1 MPKSDR
7 QSNEPH
13 AGWGA
18 LRAKLAALLAQLRS
32 CPDQTATRCAFSR
45 RLPQKMA
52 NLGYRPSMLE
62 PMYVL
67 KSQLEALNNSR
78 HEGHRLPNPP
88 QTAFASSQQLAQ
100 NTLNRALPNHC
111 SEDAP

>member
-67 KSQLEALNNSR
+67 KSQLEALNLLDMSVIACR
-78 HEGHRLPNPP
+78 THHKRLSPHPNNWHKTP
-88 QTAFASSQQLAQ
+88 
-100 NTLNRALPNHC
+100 
-111 SEDAP
+111 